1 MRFLLLVALSLPL
14 AAASPP
20 TLLDILNDELQRN
33 FSVLKQKADPPPYYM
48 SYTVTENESQVLT
61 ASLGSLT
68 GKGKLH
74 LRYLDITIRV
84 GTPKLDNYHVVN
96 GQRARFTTGAIL
108 PLDDVPDAIRQ
119 KVWLETD
126 RTYRLAAR
134 RLIEIKSNAQS
145 KVKQEDDSDDFSI
158 ESPSVH
164 QEPPPV
170 PHYPDEQWSRNL
182 RKWSALLSNT
192 TGILNS
198 SIVLAVE
205 RQTKYMVSTE
215 GTRLLH
221 GRTFTNISI
230 GARGKAEDGMD
241 LSAMQDFQSA
251 DLTRLPKPEVIEAA
265 VNRVGTDL
273 SKLAAGSHRGAVRR
287 PGDSV
292 RPRRRRLLPRD
303 FRPSRRGPPPE
314 RRDRGPDLHQS
325 RRNAGAAGF
334 PLGGLRSDSQSVSS
348 PPI

>member
-1 MRFLLLVALSLPL
+1 MSFVRFLLLVVLSLPL
-14 AAASPP
+14 AAATPP
-20 TLLDILNDELQRN
+20 ALLDILNDELQRN

-48 SYTVTENESQVLT
+48 AYTVTEDETQVIT

-68 GKGKLH
+68 GKHKTH
-74 LRYLDITIRV
+74 LRYLDVTIRV
-84 GTPKLDNYHVVN
+84 GSPKLDNYHVVN
-96 GQRARFTTGAIL
+96 GQRSRFTSGAIL
-108 PLDDVPDAIRQ
+108 ALDDVPDAIRQ

-145 KVKQEDDSDDFSI
+145 KVKQEDDSDDFSV

-164 QEPPPV
+164 QEPPPL

-182 RKWSALLSNT
+182 RKWSAQLADT

-198 SIVLAVE
+198 SIVLAVQ

-230 GARGKAEDGMD
+230 GARGKADDGMD
-241 LSAMQDFQSA
+241 LAAMQDFQGT

-265 VNRVGTDL
+265 VNRVGSDL
-273 SKLAAGSHRGAVRR
+273 SKLLLAPTVEPFIG
-287 PGDSV
+287 PGDPV
-292 RPRRRRLLPRD
+292 RSRRRRLLP
-303 FRPSRRGPPPE
+303 
-314 RRDRGPDLHQS
+314 
-325 RRNAGAAGF
+325 
-334 PLGGLRSDSQSVSS
+334 
-348 PPI
+348 